1 MTAGLTSSSKPRDP
15 HWRIQVC
22 FPGILARSVS
32 DRMNELKCS
41 YSTYVVELVCNDLR
55 KRRFHSTTQAIAL
68 EPGSLQRQIDLDI
81 IRHCQL
87 YGERTRESVREILHT
102 AFEEARRNPRASFR
116 NVKDCRW
123 VSFTSGLREIIEIRW
138 KELRYCGISEYVTS
152 LLRYDLLRGGA
163 HPYRHNEQAEAEVH
177 RTLDEETVR
186 LFHENAAA
194 TSEAVEAKADQAP
207 SPLSAEESE
216 AALLR
221 ISLRLRER
229 TFTSSRVPLE

>member
-32 DRMNELKCS
+32 DRMNELKCN
-41 YSTYVVELVCNDLR
+41 YSTYVVEVVCNDLR
-55 KRRFHSTTQAIAL
+55 KRRFHTITQSIAL

-87 YGERTRESVREILHT
+87 YGERTRESVREILTT

-123 VSFTSGLREIIEIRW
+123 VTFSNALREIIEIRW

-152 LLRYDLLRGGA
+152 LLRYDLLRGGP
-163 HPYRHNEQAEAEVH
+163 HPYRHNENADSEAH
-177 RTLDEETVR
+177 RLLDEETIR
-186 LFHENAAA
+186 LFRENAVPAGDAA
-194 TSEAVEAKADQAP
+194 EANTEHVP
-207 SPLSAEESE
+207 SALSPEESE

-221 ISLRLRER
+221 ISLQLRER
-229 TFTSSRVPLE
+229 TFSATRVPQE